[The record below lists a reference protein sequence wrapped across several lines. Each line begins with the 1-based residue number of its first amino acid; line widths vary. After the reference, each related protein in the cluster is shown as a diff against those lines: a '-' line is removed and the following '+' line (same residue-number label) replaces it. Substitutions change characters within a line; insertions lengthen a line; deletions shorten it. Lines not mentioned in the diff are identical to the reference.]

1 LPGGETG
8 AVDAVVDGLV
18 DRVYGRI
25 DLVMQILGE
34 ETGVSGGELLEL
46 RSKSALQHF
55 SQSGTC
61 CHSLCRE
68 SICLIAIP
76 R

>member
-1 LPGGETG
+1 MTSSQWIQRFEDLCNGLVVRHLRGGETG

-25 DLVMQILGE
+25 DLVTQILWIE
-34 ETGVSGGELLEL
+34 ICVSGGELLEL

-55 SQSGTC
+55 S
-61 CHSLCRE
+61 
-68 SICLIAIP
+68 
-76 R
+76 